1 MDPILAVLVVV
12 VIVGALGWW
21 LLRRRRPE
29 PVEDEWVLPP
39 ESGAAPRRSVPQV
52 LDRDAL
58 LNVDRALDP
67 AKWDNSPDADADG
80 DGPGAEPPQVLDR
93 DALRR
98 RAAGDPDP
106 GDAGEEGGTAR

>member
-67 AKWDNSPDADADG
+67 AKWDNSPDADG

-98 RAAGDPDP
+98 PPAGDPDP
-106 GDAGEEGGTAR
+106 GDNAGTA

>member
-21 LLRRRRPE
+21 LLRRRRPD

-67 AKWDNSPDADADG
+67 AKWDNSPDADG

-98 RAAGDPDP
+98 RAAGDPDA
-106 GDAGEEGGTAR
+106 GDKAGTA